1 MKHIKKL
8 SFMILAICLS
18 PSAFAENSGG
28 NHREAVYEVTVTN
41 LTKGIAFTPILGATH
56 KPGMQLFTLGE
67 ASSDNVAN
75 VAEGGDISGL
85 KDELDSSVLVANT
98 VSTAGLLMNGQSV
111 TFEVSASRRFSRI
124 SLISMLLPT
133 NDTMVSLRSK
143 KLPRRRGQT
152 VHYNMR
158 AYDAGSEANDELC
171 VNIPGPVCGGN
182 PFSAPDDSDEGYSYP
197 SPGIHGEADLAQSLY
212 DWNGAV
218 AKVKIKRIN

>member
-1 MKHIKKL
+1 MEHIKKL
-8 SFMILAICLS
+8 SLMLFAICLS
-18 PSAFAENSGG
+18 PSLFAESYGSH
-28 NHREAVYEVTVTN
+28 HREAVYEVTVTN
-41 LTKGIAFTPILGATH
+41 LTKGIAFTPLLAATH
-56 KPGMQLFTLGE
+56 RPEMQLFTLGE
-67 ASSDNVAN
+67 PSSENIAN

-85 KDELDSSVLVANT
+85 KDELDSSSRVANT
-98 VSTAGLLMNGQSV
+98 TSTDGLLTNGQSV
-111 TFEVSASRRFSRI
+111 TFEISSSRRFSRI

-133 NDTMVSLRSK
+133 NDTMVSLRAK

-212 DWNGAV
+212 DWNGPV
-218 AKVKIKRIN
+218 AKVKIKRIY